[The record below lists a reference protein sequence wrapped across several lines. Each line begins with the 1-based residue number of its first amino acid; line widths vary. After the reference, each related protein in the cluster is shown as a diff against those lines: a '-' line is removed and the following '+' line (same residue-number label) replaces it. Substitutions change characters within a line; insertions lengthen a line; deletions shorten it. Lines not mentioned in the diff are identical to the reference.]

1 MYFFVPETK
10 GKNAEEIRQL
20 FLTPAVDTEKSE
32 NLDTNNNKDG
42 QNQKS
47 LEFEVEMKCWFL
59 WMFIHSLHWHMAL
72 FLVTGNNSNIE
83 LFPLARNDTWK
94 MNPLTKEFHRI

>member
-20 FLTPAVDTEKSE
+20 FLTPAVDTEKLE

-42 QNQKS
+42 QHQKS

-59 WMFIHSLHWHMAL
+59 WMFIHSLQ
-72 FLVTGNNSNIE
+72 
-83 LFPLARNDTWK
+83 
-94 MNPLTKEFHRI
+94 

>member
-20 FLTPAVDTEKSE
+20 FLTPAADTEKSE

-42 QNQKS
+42 QHQKS
-47 LEFEVEMKCWFL
+47 LEFEVEMKC
-59 WMFIHSLHWHMAL
+59 
-72 FLVTGNNSNIE
+72 
-83 LFPLARNDTWK
+83 
-94 MNPLTKEFHRI
+94 

>member
-20 FLTPAVDTEKSE
+20 FLTPALDTEKSE

-47 LEFEVEMKCWFL
+47 LEFEVEMKC
-59 WMFIHSLHWHMAL
+59 
-72 FLVTGNNSNIE
+72 
-83 LFPLARNDTWK
+83 
-94 MNPLTKEFHRI
+94 